1 MAVTTMVTG
10 AGTGVMTMDSLDA
23 GAKERLIK

>member
-10 AGTGVMTMDSLDA
+10 AGTGIMTMDSPDA
-23 GAKERLIK
+23 GAKAMLIK